1 MTHSGWKA
9 RWIPLMDF
17 VFTKLIF
24 TVRLERDIADSFALF
39 GIKNNFMNAFR
50 EAVCTGNRL
59 CEQCRLSDSCSFS
72 LTFSQNISEDSAAV
86 KRHQKPSLPF
96 VFHLPLLPAA
106 PNEGHEVEIGLV
118 LAGSAINHV
127 KDYFTA
133 MFHLFSPEG
142 KEWMVKGRVVKAEST
157 TCTDYRNNII
167 QKSGKL
173 ADDAISTISA
183 RDIEEIATLDPDRIR
198 LVIST
203 PVRLLQDA
211 KPVHDFSFSS
221 FVRPL
226 MRRISSLAYY
236 YYGNG
241 LEFDYKWLSSASTSV
256 VMSQN
261 DFHWCEW
268 GGERHGERLAGI
280 VGSGI
285 CEGPLADFH
294 TLLLLGEY
302 FNVGKGAPF
311 GLGGYRL
318 EKVK

>member
-1 MTHSGWKA
+1 
-9 RWIPLMDF
+9 MDF

-24 TVRLERDIADSFALF
+24 TVRLERDIADSCAMF
-39 GIKNNFMNAFR
+39 GIKNSFMKAFR
-50 EAVCTGNRL
+50 AAACTRDGL
-59 CEQCRLSDSCSFS
+59 CEHCPVRDSCSFS
-72 LTFSQNISEDSAAV
+72 LTFSQSISEDSAAV

-106 PNEGHEVEIGLV
+106 PNEGREVEIGLV

-127 KDYFTA
+127 KDYLTA
-133 MFHLFSPEG
+133 VSLLFSPG
-142 KEWMVKGRVVKAEST
+142 NTDWRVNGRVVKAESV
-157 TCTDYRNNII
+157 TCTDYRNNIME
-167 QKSGKL
+167 KSGKM
-173 ADDAISTISA
+173 AVDAISTISA
-183 RDIEEIATLDPDRIR
+183 RDLEEIATLDPNRVR
-198 LVIST
+198 LEIST
-203 PVRLLQDA
+203 PVRLLQDG
-211 KPVHDFSFSS
+211 KTVHDFSFSS

-241 LEFDYKWLSSASTSV
+241 LEFDYKWLSSASMSV
-256 VMSQN
+256 VLTEN

-268 GGERHGERLAGI
+268 GGDRHGERLAGI
-280 VGSGI
+280 VGSGV

-318 EKVK
+318 EKVI